1 MKLKLEPLADA
12 PFGGVDKGLKS
23 TEGHIL
29 LLRGEGDKCA
39 AISWRSKLISRVCK
53 SAKSAETL
61 ALENAM
67 DNAICIGRQLRQIQT
82 GVVYEKPAAIHAF
95 TDSASLVESIRST
108 KQVDEGAMRLHVER
122 IKDHLQSKD
131 IETVKWIPTDKML
144 ADPLTKMKADSSN
157 LTNLLK
163 TGTWKRPA

>member
-1 MKLKLEPLADA
+1 MKLKLEPLTDA
-12 PFGGVDKGLKS
+12 PFEGVDKGLKS

-82 GVVYEKPAAIHAF
+82 GMIYEKPAAIHAF
-95 TDSASLVESIRST
+95 TDSASLVGSIKST
-108 KQVDEGAMRLHVER
+108 KQVDEGAMRLHAER
-122 IKDHLQSKD
+122 IKDHLNSKD
-131 IETVKWIPTDKML
+131 IESFKWISTDKML
-144 ADPLTKMKADSSN
+144 VEPLTKLKADSSN
-157 LTNLLK
+157 LINLLRM
-163 TGTWKRPA
+163 GIWERPA

>member
-67 DNAICIGRQLRQIQT
+67 DNAICIGQQLRQIRT
-82 GVVYEKPAAIHAF
+82 
-95 TDSASLVESIRST
+95 
-108 KQVDEGAMRLHVER
+108 
-122 IKDHLQSKD
+122 
-131 IETVKWIPTDKML
+131 
-144 ADPLTKMKADSSN
+144 
-157 LTNLLK
+157 
-163 TGTWKRPA
+163 